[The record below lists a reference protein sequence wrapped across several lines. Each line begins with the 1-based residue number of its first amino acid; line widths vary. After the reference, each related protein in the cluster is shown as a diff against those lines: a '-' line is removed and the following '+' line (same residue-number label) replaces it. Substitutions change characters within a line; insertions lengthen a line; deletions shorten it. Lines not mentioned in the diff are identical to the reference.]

1 MGTDNVFSLSPSSD
15 QRDLGFHKAFL
26 LASKARKFV
35 LKDNTSSVMLKQ
47 QIWLEKTIE
56 WH

>member
-1 MGTDNVFSLSPSSD
+1 MGTDNVSSLSPSSD

-35 LKDNTSSVMLKQ
+35 LKDNTSFTKGNVKATDLA
-47 QIWLEKTIE
+47 
-56 WH
+56 